1 MRFSALFAIG
11 VLLLGGMAQA
21 DTKLVG
27 GDMYFHGTI
36 RALACSTALE
46 ATKSRSIS
54 GKSQRRISIFR
65 GAVSRKNSAFSYAT
79 ATPRFFAGSRSLSVV
94 VRMLNWTIIWRWIAV
109 NRAARQ
115 GSVLG

>member
-36 RALACSTALE
+36 RALACSPA
-46 ATKSRSIS
+46 
-54 GKSQRRISIFR
+54 
-65 GAVSRKNSAFSYAT
+65 
-79 ATPRFFAGSRSLSVV
+79 P
-94 VRMLNWTIIWRWIAV
+94 
-109 NRAARQ
+109 
-115 GSVLG
+115 